1 MVVERA
7 FLKIILLI
15 LCLLLLQKLNAKKV
29 YLLRFE
35 CATRKSNFEPTLYH
49 NESLSSKDLIQG
61 KNDFSSEEDR
71 SGE

>member
-1 MVVERA
+1 MR
-7 FLKIILLI
+7 
-15 LCLLLLQKLNAKKV
+15 NAKKIF

-71 SGE
+71 SSE

>member
-1 MVVERA
+1 MR
-7 FLKIILLI
+7 
-15 LCLLLLQKLNAKKV
+15 NAKKV

-35 CATRKSNFEPTLYH
+35 WATKKSNFELTLHH

-71 SGE
+71 LGE